1 MVRQASARLASESH
15 FNHPVRDFLPI
26 DLPGLVLAPMQNVTD
41 LPFMRV
47 IARRGGPDWFVTEFL
62 RVHANSRPDRYIL
75 RSITENQTGRPVF
88 AQIIGSDAAEM
99 CRMAKELQRYN
110 IAGID
115 LNLGCP
121 SPTVCGKS
129 AGGGLLRNPQ
139 AVDAMVGALRD
150 AIAGRFTVKTR
161 LGFADE
167 AEFDSLLAVFQKHAI
182 DGLTIH
188 ARTVADRYQT
198 PVRPSAVHRAVET
211 LPCPVVANGNVV
223 NAEAGW
229 NLLRRTKAA
238 GLMIGRGAIRNPWI
252 FQQIR
257 QTGRGLA
264 PMVPTRRD
272 LLGYISELYEE
283 IAKETRDFDEKL
295 HVQRMKK
302 TMLYIVQ
309 GLGEETEQ
317 AMRRV
322 ATEVDFFAICQ
333 SALDH
338 SQPLADVPPEQ
349 SKLFCGFG
357 ELLGG

>member
-1 MVRQASARLASESH
+1 
-15 FNHPVRDFLPI
+15 VRDFLPKN
-26 DLPGLVLAPMQNVTD
+26 LPALVLAPMQHVTD

-47 IARRGGPDWFVTEFL
+47 IARRGGPDWFVTEFI
-62 RVHANSRPDRYIL
+62 RVHANSRADRYIL

-99 CRMAKELQRYN
+99 CRMARELQRYDV
-110 IAGID
+110 AGID

-129 AGGGLLRNPQ
+129 AGGGLLRTPP
-139 AVDAMVGALRD
+139 AVDEMVGALRD
-150 AIAGRFTVKTR
+150 TIAGKFTVKTR

-167 AEFDSLLAVFQKHAI
+167 AEFDSLLPIFQKHAI

-188 ARTVADRYQT
+188 ARTVVDRYQT
-198 PVRPSAVHRAVET
+198 PVRPAAVRRAVEV
-211 LPCPVVANGNVV
+211 LHCPVVANGNVV
-223 NAEAGW
+223 NAQAGW
-229 NLLRRTKAA
+229 NLLAKTKAA

-252 FQQIR
+252 FEQIR
-257 QTGRGLA
+257 HVGQGLA
-264 PMVPTRRD
+264 PKALTRRD
-272 LLGYISELYEE
+272 LLSYISELYEE

-322 ATEVDFFAICQ
+322 ATEVDFFAICE
-333 SALDH
+333 SALNN
-338 SQPLADVPPEQ
+338 SCPLTDVPPEQ
-349 SKLFCGFG
+349 SKLFCGFRD
-357 ELLGG
+357 LLKPEI